1 MALITEK
8 NQLPERIQ
16 AVLNEQG
23 QQSKFV
29 CAIKTDYKP
38 NATIPILWLV
48 LTETDFMLC
57 NTHKT
62 RGLTA
67 KHPWNAIDTVRKK
80 ATTGKANTIEILYTQ
95 LSDDDTVLP
104 LPSSVTN
111 EDIQKLLVECQNL
124 INSNK

>member
-1 MALITEK
+1 MALITEI
-8 NQLPERIQ
+8 NQLPEKIQ

-48 LTETDFMLC
+48 LTKTDLLLC

-67 KHPWNAIDTVRKK
+67 KHAWNAINAVRKK
-80 ATTGKANTIEILYTQ
+80 AGTGKVNTIEILYTQ

-104 LPSSVTN
+104 LPSTVTVD
-111 EDIQKLLVECQNL
+111 EVESILATCQKL
-124 INSNK
+124 IAS